1 MPGLP
6 RNNAEAELARLA
18 KFKTLPPKT
27 TAAIGPELI
36 EFFKQSVE
44 KRQGKFAKIADVW
57 NRLIPPTMLNHC
69 ALDGFTRG
77 ALTVV
82 VDSSPHLYEM
92 KQLLL
97 SGLEKQLLIACK
109 STGLKKISLKPGRW
123 YEGDGKEQKL
133 KF

>member
-1 MPGLP
+1 MD
-6 RNNAEAELARLA
+6 RERDQLARLA

-69 ALDGFTRG
+69 ALDSFTRG

-133 KF
+133 RF